1 MSSILLLG
9 DAHLHEGDPELG
21 SFLRFLKSLPTR
33 TSALYLLGDLFDL
46 WIGAPAFLS
55 TCHARVVGALREVR
69 ATGTTL
75 TYVEGN
81 RDYHLRPIF
90 RPDPFQ
96 EVVEEGTDVAFGTRK
111 IHLAHGD
118 LVNREDRPYRLW
130 RRLAK
135 GRLLLGALRLLPT
148 GTARSL
154 ARHLERA
161 IARTN
166 RRHRAKFPEEEC
178 RRFALEQLE
187 RGNDTLVLG
196 HFHRETRREYQGPR
210 GTIEVFVLPA
220 WRDGRRSLRIH
231 EDGRA
236 AFESFGGVG
245 DPS

>member
-21 SFLRFLKSLPTR
+21 FFLRFLKSLPSR

-46 WIGAPAFLS
+46 WIGAEEFLS
-55 TCHARVVGALREVR
+55 ASHSRVVEALRELR
-69 ATGTTL
+69 ACGVPL

-81 RDYHLRPIF
+81 RDYHLGRVF

-96 EVVEEGTDVAFGTRK
+96 EVAGEGTDVAFGSRR

-118 LVNREDRPYRLW
+118 LVNRADRPYRLW
-130 RRLAK
+130 RRIAK
-135 GRLLLGALRLLPT
+135 GPLLLAALRLLPS
-148 GTARSL
+148 GTARAL
-154 ARHLERA
+154 ARALERG

-166 RRHRAKFPEEEC
+166 QRHRARFPEEEC
-178 RRFALEQLE
+178 RRFALEQLQ

-196 HFHRETRREYQGPR
+196 HFHEEARREYRGPQ
-210 GTIEVFVLPA
+210 GTIEVYVLPA
-220 WRDGRRSLRIH
+220 WRDGRRSLRIF

-236 AFESFGGVG
+236 AFEGFGGGG